1 MGQEKIK
8 ALFHKLIESGQIVG
22 RIAGPR
28 DNVLVCETMDDYLK
42 AGGEIVQAGFTSA
55 SPGALGGDSI
65 SRQNSHKRVWVTG
78 SLCAI
83 EFNRKVT
90 LFYGMLSEDEQYQL
104 IVDNRKPKK

>member
-8 ALFHKLIESGQIVG
+8 ALYSKLVENGTVKG
-22 RIAGPR
+22 HVAGPTG
-28 DNVLVCETMDDYLK
+28 NVLMCDTMDDYLI
-42 AGGEIVQAGFTSA
+42 AGGHVVQEGFTSV

-90 LFYGMLSEDEQYQL
+90 LFYGLLDEQEQYQL